1 MLRNVVGAIRS
12 PRVVEMAA
20 PPAASV
26 APLVNTA
33 PRLPARRGAIARPV
47 ARGHAVRASVV
58 GAGGENAS
66 GQLESTTRRGTPLP
80 LPSHFDLDTA
90 VLLGGFAFESYSTP
104 EGGVV
109 DADVN
114 GCSTAYLSDFVRE
127 VYSGVLEVT
136 MVRGENLP
144 RGDKLGLSDPYCVVS
159 VGAGGS
165 SARTK
170 TKRFTLDPKWDEESP
185 MRLLVRRRVASGRRD
200 HQTLTVRVLDE
211 DAGKSDDLLG
221 VARLPLTDLIDGSL
235 VKIPLTGEIGLA
247 REEEVTAELTSEGGG
262 IGGGRIVA
270 RLRFVPFNPR
280 ADEVVGEGLRRAA
293 RIMKRKGERDG
304 SDSMKLAAKAAG
316 AVAGGLAFVTTEL
329 SRGEREGGLW
339 AVRPDGEWATLA
351 TEKRLRVRGKDAS
364 PHDFEKVCFV
374 ESVRT
379 DTQAAVWRCVADRTV
394 VISFRGT
401 EMSKP
406 LDVLT
411 DVKLAPAAFSP
422 ERVEVEGEDEPRV
435 HGGFLAA
442 YDSVKRRILRA
453 VDDVIGAGSGSGS
466 ADSADEGERALRS
479 NGGND
484 DGWHVF
490 VTGHSLGGALCT
502 LLAADLGASV
512 GSGSRNFT
520 VTAINFGSPRV
531 GNRAFVAMYND
542 LVPDSV
548 RVVNGDDLVPT
559 LPALLGYRHVDHGVR
574 IDANGGL
581 AGCSDK
587 ILDAAVAEDENVQ
600 SRTVTGGSE
609 TRDDDGGWVGRA
621 ALAAAMRGDAAAAAE
636 SVRSEIQA
644 KGAAK
649 IVELAESLGVGTAL
663 GVDEETAADAANALA
678 TLVSASAVGD
688 HFEDKYYAALRD
700 AAGRRT

>member
-1 MLRNVVGAIRS
+1 
-12 PRVVEMAA
+12 MAA
-20 PPAASV
+20 PTAASV

-33 PRLPARRGAIARPV
+33 PRLLARRGAIVRPV

-58 GAGGENAS
+58 GTGGENAS
-66 GQLESTTRRGTPLP
+66 ELESTTRRGTPLP

-114 GCSTAYLSDFVRE
+114 GSSTAYLSDFVRE

-159 VGAGGS
+159 VGGGGS

-170 TKRFTLDPKWDEESP
+170 TKRFTLDPKWDDEAP
-185 MRLLVRRRVASGRRD
+185 MRLLVRRRDASGERRN
-200 HQTLTVRVLDE
+200 QTLTVRVLDE

-221 VARLPLTDLIDGSL
+221 VARLPLADLIDGSL

-262 IGGGRIVA
+262 IGGGKIVA

-293 RIMKRKGERDG
+293 RIMERKGERDG

-329 SRGEREGGLW
+329 SRGEREDGLW
-339 AVRPDGEWATLA
+339 AVRPDGDWATLA

-379 DTQAAVWRCVADRTV
+379 DTQAAVWRCAADKTV

-411 DVKLAPAAFSP
+411 DVNLAPAAFSP
-422 ERVEVEGEDEPRV
+422 ERVEVEGEDEPMV

-453 VDDVIGAGSGSGS
+453 VDDVIGAGSGSGKV
-466 ADSADEGERALRS
+466 DSADEGERALRS

-484 DGWHVF
+484 DRWHVF

-512 GSGSRNFT
+512 KSGSRNFT

-531 GNRAFVAMYND
+531 GNRAFVATYND

-574 IDANGGL
+574 IDADGGL

-587 ILDAAVAEDENVQ
+587 SISDKSSSDVE
-600 SRTVTGGSE
+600 SRTATGLRSE
-609 TRDDDGGWVGRA
+609 TREDGGWAGRA
-621 ALAAAMRGDAAAAAE
+621 ALVAAMRGDVTAAAE
-636 SVRSEIQA
+636 SVREEIQT

-649 IVELAESLGVGTAL
+649 IVELADALGVGSSL

-700 AAGRRT
+700 AAGRRV

>member
-339 AVRPDGEWATLA
+339 AVRPDGEWAALA

-663 GVDEETAADAANALA
+663 GVDEETAAGAANALA

>member
-1 MLRNVVGAIRS
+1 
-12 PRVVEMAA
+12 MAA

-170 TKRFTLDPKWDEESP
+170 TKRFTLDPKWDEEAP
-185 MRLLVRRRVASGRRD
+185 MRLLVRRRDASGERRN
-200 HQTLTVRVLDE
+200 QTLTVRVLDE

-221 VARLPLTDLIDGSL
+221 VARLPLADLIDGSL

-262 IGGGRIVA
+262 IGGGKIVA

-293 RIMKRKGERDG
+293 RIMERKGERDG

-339 AVRPDGEWATLA
+339 EVRPDGEWATLA

-379 DTQAAVWRCVADRTV
+379 DTQAAVWRCAADKTV

-411 DVKLAPAAFSP
+411 DVNLAPAAFSP
-422 ERVEVEGEDEPRV
+422 ERVEVEGEDEPGV
-435 HGGFLAA
+435 HGVSSRRAIASSGGSSEQWTTSWRRFIPGARTRGRRGA
-442 YDSVKRRILRA
+442 RASIEQGERRWVARVRDRSQPGRRPVRARGGSRRGVK
-453 VDDVIGAGSGSGS
+453 AGRETCTSGSTSGR
-466 ADSADEGERALRS
+466 RA
-479 NGGND
+479 
-484 DGWHVF
+484 W
-490 VTGHSLGGALCT
+490 
-502 LLAADLGASV
+502 
-512 GSGSRNFT
+512 
-520 VTAINFGSPRV
+520 
-531 GNRAFVAMYND
+531 
-542 LVPDSV
+542 
-548 RVVNGDDLVPT
+548 
-559 LPALLGYRHVDHGVR
+559 
-574 IDANGGL
+574 
-581 AGCSDK
+581 
-587 ILDAAVAEDENVQ
+587 
-600 SRTVTGGSE
+600 
-609 TRDDDGGWVGRA
+609 
-621 ALAAAMRGDAAAAAE
+621 
-636 SVRSEIQA
+636 
-644 KGAAK
+644 
-649 IVELAESLGVGTAL
+649 
-663 GVDEETAADAANALA
+663 ETARSWRCTTTWCPTAFAW
-678 TLVSASAVGD
+678 
-688 HFEDKYYAALRD
+688 
-700 AAGRRT
+700 

>member
-1 MLRNVVGAIRS
+1 
-12 PRVVEMAA
+12 MAA
-20 PPAASV
+20 PTAASV
-26 APLVNTA
+26 APLVNTT
-33 PRLPARRGAIARPV
+33 PRLLARRGAIARPV

-159 VGAGGS
+159 VGGGGS

-170 TKRFTLDPKWDEESP
+170 TKRFTLDPKWDDEAP
-185 MRLLVRRRVASGRRD
+185 MRLLVRRPSDKKAGL

-221 VARLPLTDLIDGSL
+221 VARLPLADLIDGSL

-262 IGGGRIVA
+262 IGGGKIVA

-293 RIMKRKGERDG
+293 RIMERKGERDG

-411 DVKLAPAAFSP
+411 DVNLAPAAFSP

-442 YDSVKRRILRA
+442 YDSVKRRILGA
-453 VDDVIGAGSGSGS
+453 VDDVIGAGSGSGKV
-466 ADSADEGERALRS
+466 DSADEGERALRS

-484 DGWHVF
+484 DRWHVF

-512 GSGSRNFT
+512 KSGSRNFT

-574 IDANGGL
+574 IDTDGGL
-581 AGCSDK
+581 AGCSDTF
-587 ILDAAVAEDENVQ
+587 LAAAAAAAENEDVQ
-600 SRTVTGGSE
+600 SRSVTGDPSE
-609 TRDDDGGWVGRA
+609 TREDDGGGWSGRA
-621 ALAAAMRGDAAAAAE
+621 ALAAAMRGDVTAAAE
-636 SVRSEIQA
+636 SVRLEIQT
-644 KGAAK
+644 KGAGK
-649 IVELAESLGVGTAL
+649 IVELAELLGVGTFL